1 MAKQVLE
8 IEVPDGKKAIWK
20 DGRVVF
26 EDVDTMESIKTIEDA
41 AKFLADKRI
50 CEDILDSLSR
60 LPKDSFEWKIAAYR
74 AVVAAVTYNEQR
86 HLTTG
91 ERWFPTIEFCRPG
104 KLQNCCGDIIV
115 GRIKSE
121 GEEFDVVGAPL
132 TARVRVSVASAR
144 MAACLAPGRVS
155 ASGRLVQRK
164 LPYTFLS
171 NLESFCLRLVM
182 VVQTVIGDGW
192 HSHNLYI
199 SSGTIHCRHN
209 LQYY

>member
-26 EDVDTMESIKTIEDA
+26 EDVDTMESIKTIDDA
-41 AKFLADKRI
+41 IRFLVKNKIGD
-50 CEDILDSLSR
+50 DILDSLSR

-104 KLQNCCGDIIV
+104 NLRNCYGNIVV

-121 GEEFDVVGAPL
+121 GEEFDVVGGGAS
-132 TARVRVSVASAR
+132 RSASAGLGCFCSIDGVSGTWTYIGFR
-144 MAACLAPGRVS
+144 SVGSKKAA
-155 ASGRLVQRK
+155 
-164 LPYTFLS
+164 
-171 NLESFCLRLVM
+171 
-182 VVQTVIGDGW
+182 
-192 HSHNLYI
+192 LYI
-199 SSGTIHCRHN
+199 SKQFGKLLFEVSYGGTNCDWKWMA
-209 LQYY
+209 

>member
-26 EDVDTMESIKTIEDA
+26 EDIDTMESIKTIEDA

-104 KLQNCCGDIIV
+104 KLKNCYGDIVV

-121 GEEFDVVGAPL
+121 GEEFDVVGGYAYNGSYAGL
-132 TARVRVSVASAR
+132 GYFGSGIGVSGAWTDVGFRSVGSKK
-144 MAACLAPGRVS
+144 AA
-155 ASGRLVQRK
+155 
-164 LPYTFLS
+164 
-171 NLESFCLRLVM
+171 
-182 VVQTVIGDGW
+182 
-192 HSHNLYI
+192 LYI
-199 SSGTIHCRHN
+199 SKQFGRLLFEVSYGGANCDWRWMA
-209 LQYY
+209 

>member
-41 AKFLADKRI
+41 AQFLTDKRI

-74 AVVAAVTYNEQR
+74 AVVAAITYNEQR

-104 KLQNCCGDIIV
+104 KLKNCYGDIVI

-121 GEEFDVVGAPL
+121 GEEFDVVGSSANGGANAGL
-132 TARVRVSVASAR
+132 SRFGSNNGVSSAWSIIGFR
-144 MAACLAPGRVS
+144 SVGSKKAA
-155 ASGRLVQRK
+155 
-164 LPYTFLS
+164 
-171 NLESFCLRLVM
+171 
-182 VVQTVIGDGW
+182 
-192 HSHNLYI
+192 LYI
-199 SSGTIHCRHN
+199 SKQFGKLLFEVSYGGTNCDWSWMA
-209 LQYY
+209 

>member
-104 KLQNCCGDIIV
+104 KLKNCYGDVVV

-121 GEEFDVVGAPL
+121 GEEFDVVGGNAGCGADAGL
-132 TARVRVSVASAR
+132 GRFDSDGGVSVAWTAV
-144 MAACLAPGRVS
+144 G
-155 ASGRLVQRK
+155 
-164 LPYTFLS
+164 
-171 NLESFCLRLVM
+171 LRSVCSKK
-182 VVQTVIGDGW
+182 VA
-192 HSHNLYI
+192 LYI
-199 SSGTIHCRHN
+199 SKQFGRLLFEVSYGGTNCDWRWMA
-209 LQYY
+209 

>member
-20 DGRVVF
+20 DGSVVF

-41 AKFLADKRI
+41 AQFLTDKRI

-91 ERWFPTIEFCRPG
+91 ERWFPIIEFCRPG
-104 KLQNCCGDIIV
+104 KLKNCCGDIVV

-121 GEEFDVVGAPL
+121 GEEFDVVGGDADYGVNAGL
-132 TARVRVSVASAR
+132 GGFDSSDSVSDAGATVGFQSVGSKK
-144 MAACLAPGRVS
+144 AA
-155 ASGRLVQRK
+155 Q
-164 LPYTFLS
+164 
-171 NLESFCLRLVM
+171 
-182 VVQTVIGDGW
+182 
-192 HSHNLYI
+192 YI
-199 SSGTIHCRHN
+199 SKQFGKLLFEVSYGGTNCDWRWMA
-209 LQYY
+209 

>member
-1 MAKQVLE
+1 MKKQVIE

-41 AKFLADKRI
+41 VQFLTDKGI
-50 CEDILDSLSR
+50 CEDILDSLFR

-86 HLTTG
+86 HLTTR

-104 KLQNCCGDIIV
+104 KLKNCYGDIVV

-121 GEEFDVVGAPL
+121 GEEFDVVGGYALYGTNAGLGFFRSFYGASHPWA
-132 TARVRVSVASAR
+132 TVGFRSVGSKK
-144 MAACLAPGRVS
+144 AA
-155 ASGRLVQRK
+155 
-164 LPYTFLS
+164 
-171 NLESFCLRLVM
+171 
-182 VVQTVIGDGW
+182 
-192 HSHNLYI
+192 LYI
-199 SSGTIHCRHN
+199 SKQFGKLLFEVSYGGTNCDWRWMA
-209 LQYY
+209 

>member
-41 AKFLADKRI
+41 AKFLTDKRI

-86 HLTTG
+86 HLTTR

-104 KLQNCCGDIIV
+104 KLKNCYGDIVI

-121 GEEFDVVGAPL
+121 GEEFDVVGGGADDGTNVGL
-132 TARVRVSVASAR
+132 GGFGSVLGVSNAWASVGFR
-144 MAACLAPGRVS
+144 SVGSKKAA
-155 ASGRLVQRK
+155 
-164 LPYTFLS
+164 
-171 NLESFCLRLVM
+171 
-182 VVQTVIGDGW
+182 
-192 HSHNLYI
+192 LYI
-199 SSGTIHCRHN
+199 SKQFGKLLFEVSYGGTNCNWEWIA
-209 LQYY
+209 QS

>member
-1 MAKQVLE
+1 MKQVLE

-86 HLTTG
+86 HLTTR
-91 ERWFPTIEFCRPG
+91 ERWFPTIEFCRQG
-104 KLQNCCGDIIV
+104 KLKNCHGDIVV

-121 GEEFDVVGAPL
+121 GEEFDVVGGGVSL
-132 TARVRVSVASAR
+132 GARAGLGDFGLSS
-144 MAACLAPGRVS
+144 GVS
-155 ASGRLVQRK
+155 AAWS
-164 LPYTFLS
+164 TFGFRS
-171 NLESFCLRLVM
+171 VGSKKAA
-182 VVQTVIGDGW
+182 
-192 HSHNLYI
+192 LYI
-199 SSGTIHCRHN
+199 SKQFGKLLFEVSYGGTNCDWKWID
-209 LQYY
+209 

>member
-26 EDVDTMESIKTIEDA
+26 KDVDTMESIKTIEDA
-41 AKFLADKRI
+41 IQFLTDKRI
-50 CEDILDSLSR
+50 CEDILDSLYR
-60 LPKDSFEWKIAAYR
+60 LPKYSFEWKIAAYR

-104 KLQNCCGDIIV
+104 KLKNCYGDIVV

-121 GEEFDVVGAPL
+121 GEEFDVMG
-132 TARVRVSVASAR
+132 
-144 MAACLAPGRVS
+144 GS
-155 ASGRLVQRK
+155 ASYGSSAG
-164 LPYTFLS
+164 LS
-171 NLESFCLRLVM
+171 CFDSDNSVSGAWA
-182 VVQTVIGDGW
+182 TVGFRSVG
-192 HSHNLYI
+192 SKKAAMYI
-199 SSGTIHCRHN
+199 SKQFGKLLFEISYGGTNCN
-209 LQYY
+209 WEWVA

>member
-26 EDVDTMESIKTIEDA
+26 EDVDTMESIKTIDDA
-41 AKFLADKRI
+41 ILFLVKNKIGD
-50 CEDILDSLSR
+50 DILDSLSR
-60 LPKDSFEWKIAAYR
+60 LPKDLFEWKIAAYR

-104 KLQNCCGDIIV
+104 KLKNCCGDIIV

-121 GEEFDVVGAPL
+121 GEEFDVVGGCVFDNTSAGL
-132 TARVRVSVASAR
+132 GLFNSSDGVSDAWTTVGFRSVGSKK
-144 MAACLAPGRVS
+144 AA
-155 ASGRLVQRK
+155 
-164 LPYTFLS
+164 
-171 NLESFCLRLVM
+171 
-182 VVQTVIGDGW
+182 
-192 HSHNLYI
+192 LYI
-199 SSGTIHCRHN
+199 SKQFGKLLFEVSYGGTNCDWKWVE
-209 LQYY
+209 

>member
-41 AKFLADKRI
+41 AQFLTDKRI

-104 KLQNCCGDIIV
+104 KLKNCCGEIVV

-121 GEEFDVVGAPL
+121 GEEFDVVGGNAYRGANAGL
-132 TARVRVSVASAR
+132 
-144 MAACLAPGRVS
+144 GRFDSYDDVS
-155 ASGRLVQRK
+155 AAWA
-164 LPYTFLS
+164 TF
-171 NLESFCLRLVM
+171 SFRSV
-182 VVQTVIGDGW
+182 G
-192 HSHNLYI
+192 SKKAALYI
-199 SSGTIHCRHN
+199 SKQFGRLLFEVSYGGTNCDWRWMA
-209 LQYY
+209 

>member
-41 AKFLADKRI
+41 AQFLTDKRI

-74 AVVAAVTYNEQR
+74 AVVAAITYNEQR

-104 KLQNCCGDIIV
+104 KLKNCFGDTIV
-115 GRIKSE
+115 GRIESE
-121 GEEFDVVGAPL
+121 GEEFDVVGGNAGCG
-132 TARVRVSVASAR
+132 TAAGLGNFYSFEGMSDAWTSADFR
-144 MAACLAPGRVS
+144 TVGSKKAA
-155 ASGRLVQRK
+155 
-164 LPYTFLS
+164 
-171 NLESFCLRLVM
+171 
-182 VVQTVIGDGW
+182 
-192 HSHNLYI
+192 LYI
-199 SSGTIHCRHN
+199 SKQFGKLLFEVSYGGTNCDWKWIA
-209 LQYY
+209 QS

>member
-1 MAKQVLE
+1 MVKQVLE

-104 KLQNCCGDIIV
+104 KLKNCYGDVVV

-121 GEEFDVVGAPL
+121 GEEFDVVGGNADDGAPEGL
-132 TARVRVSVASAR
+132 GCFYSDSGVSCAWTTIGFRSVCSKKVA
-144 MAACLAPGRVS
+144 
-155 ASGRLVQRK
+155 
-164 LPYTFLS
+164 
-171 NLESFCLRLVM
+171 
-182 VVQTVIGDGW
+182 
-192 HSHNLYI
+192 LYI
-199 SSGTIHCRHN
+199 SKQFGRLLFEVSYGGTNCDWRWMA
-209 LQYY
+209 

>member
-41 AKFLADKRI
+41 AQFLADKRI

-91 ERWFPTIEFCRPG
+91 ERWFPNIEFCRPG
-104 KLQNCCGDIIV
+104 KLKNCYGDV
-115 GRIKSE
+115 VLGRIKSE
-121 GEEFDVVGAPL
+121 GEEFDVVG
-132 TARVRVSVASAR
+132 
-144 MAACLAPGRVS
+144 GR
-155 ASGRLVQRK
+155 ADTGADAGLGDFDSGRSVSGAWA
-164 LPYTFLS
+164 TFGFQS
-171 NLESFCLRLVM
+171 VGSKKAA
-182 VVQTVIGDGW
+182 
-192 HSHNLYI
+192 LYI
-199 SSGTIHCRHN
+199 SKQFGKLLFEVSYGGTNCDWRWMA
-209 LQYY
+209 

>member
-8 IEVPDGKKAIWK
+8 IEVPDGKKAVWK

-41 AKFLADKRI
+41 VQFLTDKGI

-104 KLQNCCGDIIV
+104 KLKNCCGDIVV

-121 GEEFDVVGAPL
+121 GEEFDVVGGFADGGTNAGL
-132 TARVRVSVASAR
+132 SYFDSGNGVSGTWATIGFRSVGSKK
-144 MAACLAPGRVS
+144 AA
-155 ASGRLVQRK
+155 
-164 LPYTFLS
+164 
-171 NLESFCLRLVM
+171 
-182 VVQTVIGDGW
+182 
-192 HSHNLYI
+192 LYI
-199 SSGTIHCRHN
+199 SKQFGKLLFEVSYGGTNCDWRWIA
-209 LQYY
+209 

>member
-8 IEVPDGKKAIWK
+8 IEVPDGKKAVWK

-26 EDVDTMESIKTIEDA
+26 EDVDTMERIKTVGDA
-41 AKFLADKRI
+41 ARFLSDKGI

-60 LPKDSFEWKIAAYR
+60 LPENSFEWKVAAYR

-104 KLQNCCGDIIV
+104 KLKNCYGDTIL

-121 GEEFDVVGAPL
+121 GEEFDVVGGYASDGA
-132 TARVRVSVASAR
+132 TAGLGCFSSNDGVSRTWAYIGFRSVGSKK
-144 MAACLAPGRVS
+144 AA
-155 ASGRLVQRK
+155 
-164 LPYTFLS
+164 
-171 NLESFCLRLVM
+171 
-182 VVQTVIGDGW
+182 
-192 HSHNLYI
+192 LYI
-199 SSGTIHCRHN
+199 SKQFGKLLFEVSYGGTNCDWKWIA
-209 LQYY
+209 

>member
-26 EDVDTMESIKTIEDA
+26 EDVDTMESIKTIDDA
-41 AKFLADKRI
+41 ILFLVKNKIGD
-50 CEDILDSLSR
+50 DILNTLSKL
-60 LPKDSFEWKIAAYR
+60 LPNSFEWKIAAYR

-104 KLQNCCGDIIV
+104 KLKNCCGDIVI

-121 GEEFDVVGAPL
+121 EEEFDVVGGRAYSGAYAGL
-132 TARVRVSVASAR
+132 GNFVSSNSVSYSYAVVGFRSVGSKK
-144 MAACLAPGRVS
+144 AA
-155 ASGRLVQRK
+155 
-164 LPYTFLS
+164 
-171 NLESFCLRLVM
+171 
-182 VVQTVIGDGW
+182 
-192 HSHNLYI
+192 LYI
-199 SSGTIHCRHN
+199 SRQFGKLLFEVSYGGTNCDWKWVELN
-209 LQYY
+209 Q